1 MFVRESG
8 RSGWAVLAAGAM
20 VASILAVGT
29 APAAAQG
36 DQQRADAP
44 ATWRACLGEAMASND
59 FTDVDMRSAH
69 YDSINCLAY
78 YGITTGK
85 TADTFDPQGN
95 VTRSQMALFLAR
107 AADKANIT
115 IAAAGDQGFVD
126 LNSDDTE
133 RYDAINSLTA
143 AGIMF
148 GAAQSAYDPPSTTH
162 FAPSAN
168 VTRWEMAMFLFAF
181 LDHALESVLV
191 DTFDY
196 AIDGDPP
203 TGHVKLNSLDGE
215 TGDRPNDYFLDAR
228 RNTPSHI
235 DDRISAIYELGV
247 TFGTNGKVGPEGVF
261 DPNGLVTRAQMAS
274 FIMRTLGHTNL
285 RPEGLTAQSTL
296 SDTQVSVRDANFDP
310 IENSRTEVFTTN
322 YPNDA
327 FNRYGQCISRFV
339 NQQHP
344 SILLCR
350 IDASDTRTEA
360 DGNALWE
367 GVGLRDSNP
376 LVLGCFTLAGATR
389 GGSADYSVYAW
400 SSDLGDE
407 LDEDSERVKSVAANS
422 LESANKADSA
432 VLSGGTRVYAKMGS
446 TVTYTIQLM
455 YTDAR
460 GNKHPV
466 APTPGINYD
475 VDVTVETH
483 IQTAGEGD
491 LATITETD
499 PDLRRAAI
507 RALDLATADDFQ
519 PNIVDRSNGDTRV
532 TTTHRPDASGKIT
545 IPVSV
550 RDPRR
555 ATGGDDS
562 DALVIVKVVNNY
574 YNDSGFGVDDASVK
588 ITGQRWSPNTGDGST
603 TTWVA
608 GDTGVRFSD
617 DVSEPNSIV
626 TASAGWR
633 FTTDG
638 RNSIGVTVLD
648 QYGERYTTG
657 DLRIRATEA
666 ATPDDFNT
674 VYEDPATPGTTD
686 NSSTVFNVNTSGR
699 RSVAYAHGRSGS
711 ELQAVTLDL
720 VRAANDYAAATA
732 SAALST
738 WIAQS
743 TPATISELV
752 NVVWAGQGNLGQ
764 IPTATPERR
773 ARTLS
778 AGGSGYLVVTPDD
791 LGTTASPTTG
801 YSAYAYGP
809 DDRFV
814 VEGTVVTMAQFE
826 AVLANY
832 NLPTG
837 HADKVITSA
846 TLSWVGYNIRRPQDG
861 ASWTLDLTCA

>member
-1 MFVRESG
+1 MPQLVKKR

-36 DQQRADAP
+36 DQQKADAP

-148 GAAQSAYDPPSTTH
+148 GAAQTAYDPPSTTH

-296 SDTQVSVRDANFDP
+296 SDTQVSVRDENFDP

-460 GNKHPV
+460 GNRHPV

-483 IQTAGEGD
+483 IQTAEV
-491 LATITETD
+491 D
-499 PDLRRAAI
+499 PTN
-507 RALDLATADDFQ
+507 ATADNFTADTINQ
-519 PNIVDRSNGDTRV
+519 ASGDTRV
-532 TTTHRPDASGKIT
+532 TTTHRPDAAGQIT
-545 IPVSV
+545 IPVGY
-550 RDPRR
+550 RDPRQV
-555 ATGGDDS
+555 ASTEADPDGDP
-562 DALVIVKVVNNY
+562 DALVIVKVENNV
-574 YNDSGFGVDDASVK
+574 YNDSGFEVTDSA
-588 ITGQRWSPNTGDGST
+588 IEIAGQEWTPNTAD
-603 TTWVA
+603 TWD
-608 GDTGVRFSD
+608 DTGVRFSD
-617 DVSEPNSIV
+617 DPSEPNSMV
-626 TASAGWR
+626 TVSPGWR

-638 RNSIGVTVLD
+638 RHSIGVTVLD
-648 QYGERYTTG
+648 QYGERYTDG
-657 DLRIRATEA
+657 DVRIRVTET
-666 ATPDDFNT
+666 ATPSDFT
-674 VYEDPATPGTTD
+674 TSYEDPANPGTTD
-686 NSSTVFNVNTSGR
+686 ASSTVFNVNTSGR
-699 RSVAYAHGRSGS
+699 RSVAYAHGRLGS
-711 ELQAVTLDL
+711 ESQAVVLQL
-720 VRAANDYAAATA
+720 VKAANDYAAATQT
-732 SAALST
+732 AALST
-738 WIAQS
+738 WIVQS
-743 TPATISELV
+743 TPATIRDTV

-764 IPTATPERR
+764 IPTTTPARP
-773 ARTLS
+773 ARTVA

-791 LGTTASPTTG
+791 AESGTA

-814 VEGTVVTMAQFE
+814 VEGTVVTMDQFE

-832 NLPTG
+832 NLPASSPAKQITG
-837 HADKVITSA
+837 LG
-846 TLSWVGYNIRRPQDG
+846 TLSWGGYNIRRPQDG
-861 ASWTLDLTCA
+861 ATWTLSGLTCA